1 VAFVRSGAGAAAAF
15 LVRWWAWWFNKVPLS
30 VTLVLLLV
38 DGRRFSGGVLAVLV
52 LVVLTVCAAGNYGYA
67 LNDLFDVEEDRRV
80 GRANAVAASGARRMW
95 AIIIVSA
102 ACAEALA
109 TTAAGLAGALITVAE
124 IALPAAYS
132 IPPVRFKERRWLGV
146 AADGLAA
153 HVYPA
158 VLALI
163 AVDHWSLRPLTTL
176 LAVSVAVWAAA
187 AGARGIL
194 SHQLHTAE
202 RDAAAGL
209 RTVVHDLGARRLE
222 RAIAF
227 GLIPLEAAGLGGA
240 LVACDGG
247 IVLWTGAGLYLL
259 YEAYK
264 TLSGRFRVTAFR
276 PQGQRYIPFAEESF
290 YKSWGPLVLALD
302 CARADLRY
310 LLLLPAYA
318 LLFRPHLRTEW
329 SRLRAVTDAL
339 RTPRATERDARSS
352 GGA

>member
-1 VAFVRSGAGAAAAF
+1 MTAL
-15 LVRWWAWWFNKVPLS
+15 LVRWPAWWFNKVPLS
-30 VTLVLLLV
+30 VTLVLLLA
-38 DGRRFSGGVLAVLV
+38 DGRRFSAGVLAVLA
-52 LVVLTVCAAGNYGYA
+52 LVVLTVCAVGNYGYA
-67 LNDLFDVEEDRRV
+67 LNDLFDVEEDRRA
-80 GRANAVAASGARRMW
+80 GRANAVTAGGARRMQ
-95 AIIIVSA
+95 AIVAVSA
-102 ACAEALA
+102 ACAVAFA
-109 TTAAGLAGALITVAE
+109 AAAAGTAGALITLAE
-124 IALPAAYS
+124 LALPAAYS
-132 IPPVRFKERRWLGV
+132 IPPVRVKERRWLGV

-163 AVDHWSLRPLTTL
+163 AAAHWSLRPLTPL
-176 LAVSVAVWAAA
+176 LAASVVVWAVA

-194 SHQLHTAE
+194 SHQLHTAD

-209 RTVVHDLGARRLE
+209 RTVVHDVGARRLE
-222 RAIAF
+222 RSVAF
-227 GLIPLEAAGLGGA
+227 GLIPLEVAGFGGA
-240 LVACDGG
+240 LIACDGG
-247 IVLWTGAGLYLL
+247 IVLWTGVGLYLL

-276 PQGQRYIPFAEESF
+276 PQGQRYVPFAEESF

-310 LLLLPAYA
+310 LLLLAAYA

-329 SRLRAVTDAL
+329 GRLRAVRDAL
-339 RTPRATERDARSS
+339 RTARSKARGVRSS